1 MNPWVNPV
9 HSCLSWNASCSR
21 GGGVVGWVMVV
32 FRSLMEL
39 FYSLCMPLSPTS
51 FSPPPPPGGLVGS
64 CSPSLPLPFPLSPLP
79 SSFTPLPIH
88 LPLSLPLHCP
98 SPSPSLFPLTPPSP
112 SDWASLCSHGCP
124 VSLST
129 RVSSNSERFFYLL
142 THK

>member
-39 FYSLCMPLSPTS
+39 FYSLCMPFSPTS

-79 SSFTPLPIH
+79 SSLTPLPIP
-88 LPLSLPLHCP
+88 LPLSLSLPLP
-98 SPSPSLFPLTPPSP
+98 LSLSPPSP

-124 VSLST
+124 VSLCT

>member
-39 FYSLCMPLSPTS
+39 FYSLCMPLFPTS
-51 FSPPPPPGGLVGS
+51 FPP
-64 CSPSLPLPFPLSPLP
+64 PLSPRGPGGFLLSLPPSPFSTLP

-98 SPSPSLFPLTPPSP
+98 SPSPSPSLFPLIPPSP

-124 VSLST
+124 VSLCT
-129 RVSSNSERFFYLL
+129 RVSSNSERFFYL
-142 THK
+142 